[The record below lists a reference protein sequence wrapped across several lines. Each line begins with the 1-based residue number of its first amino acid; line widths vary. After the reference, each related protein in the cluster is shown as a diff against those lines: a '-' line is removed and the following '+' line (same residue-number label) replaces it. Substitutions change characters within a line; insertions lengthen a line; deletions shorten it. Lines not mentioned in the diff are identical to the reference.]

1 MGATVGA
8 MSDPTTPE
16 PVAATPVAATA
27 PATPASVTEPS
38 VAATLAAE
46 PPVAVVEKKKGRAV
60 GVWSF
65 ILGLIAVLAD
75 LALIIFV
82 VVTLFS
88 VIADLQSAISTGEF
102 SSVLSIPGIAGVG
115 FLLFIVFIAGFVVA
129 GLGAL
134 LGLIA
139 LFTGRGRVIGVF
151 GFLLSAAALGT
162 RIALITSGL
171 NITALNGG

>member
-1 MGATVGA
+1 

-16 PVAATPVAATA
+16 PVTPAATPVAATP
-27 PATPASVTEPS
+27 PATPAPVSDP
-38 VAATLAAE
+38 AA
-46 PPVAVVEKKKGRAV
+46 PVVVLEKKKGRAV

-65 ILGLIAVLAD
+65 ILGLLAILAD
-75 LALIIFV
+75 LALIVFV

-88 VIADLQSAISTGEF
+88 VISALQSGLATGDFETVT
-102 SSVLSIPGIAGVG
+102 SALGIAGVG
-115 FLLFIVFIAGFVVA
+115 FLLFVVFVGGFVVA

-139 LFTGRGRVIGVF
+139 IFTGRGRVIGVF

-162 RIALITSGL
+162 RIALITGGL
-171 NITALNGG
+171 NIASLNGG

>member
-1 MGATVGA
+1 

-16 PVAATPVAATA
+16 PVVPAKSAAATA
-27 PATPASVTEPS
+27 PATPAPVTTPS
-38 VAATLAAE
+38 VAETLAADT
-46 PPVAVVEKKKGRAV
+46 PVVVVEQKKSRAV

-88 VIADLQSAISTGEF
+88 VLADLQAAMQTGEF
-102 SSVLSIPGIAGVG
+102 NSVLSIPGVAGIGV
-115 FLLFIVFIAGFVVA
+115 LLFVAFIGGFVVA

-139 LFTGRGRVIGVF
+139 LFTGRGRVIGIF

-162 RIALITSGL
+162 RIAIITSGL
-171 NITALNGG
+171 NLTSLNGG

>member
-1 MGATVGA
+1 

-16 PVAATPVAATA
+16 PVTPAATPVAATP
-27 PATPASVTEPS
+27 PATPAPVSE
-38 VAATLAAE
+38 AAA
-46 PPVAVVEKKKGRAV
+46 PVVVVEKKKGRAV

-65 ILGLIAVLAD
+65 ILGLLVILAD
-75 LALIIFV
+75 LALIVFV

-88 VIADLQSAISTGEF
+88 VITALQSGLATGDFETVT
-102 SSVLSIPGIAGVG
+102 SALGIAGVG
-115 FLLFIVFIAGFVVA
+115 FLLFVVFIGGFVVA

-139 LFTGRGRVIGVF
+139 IFTGRGRVIGIF

-162 RIALITSGL
+162 RIAMITGGL
-171 NITALNGG
+171 NIASLNGG

>member
-1 MGATVGA
+1 

-16 PVAATPVAATA
+16 PVAPAKSAAATA
-27 PATPASVTEPS
+27 PATPAPVTTPS
-38 VAATLAAE
+38 VAETLAAE
-46 PPVAVVEKKKGRAV
+46 TPVAVVEKKKSRAV

-65 ILGLIAVLAD
+65 ILGLIAVLGD

-88 VIADLQSAISTGEF
+88 VIADLQAALATGEF
-102 SSVLSIPGIAGVG
+102 GSVLSIPGIAGIG
-115 FLLFIVFIAGFVVA
+115 FVLFIVFIAGFAVA

-139 LFTGRGRVIGVF
+139 LFTGRGRIIGVF

-162 RIALITSGL
+162 RIALITGGL
-171 NITALNGG
+171 NITSLNGG

>member
-1 MGATVGA
+1 

-16 PVAATPVAATA
+16 PVASTPVAATA
-27 PATPASVTEPS
+27 PATPAAATTPS
-38 VAATLAAE
+38 VAETLAAE
-46 PPVAVVEKKKGRAV
+46 TPAVVVEKKKSRAV

-65 ILGLIAVLAD
+65 ILGLIAVLGD
-75 LALIIFV
+75 LALIIFLA
-82 VVTLFS
+82 VTVFS
-88 VIADLQSAISTGEF
+88 VIAELQVAMQTGEYN
-102 SSVLSIPGIAGVG
+102 SILSIPGIAGVG
-115 FLLFIVFIAGFVVA
+115 VLLFVVFIAGFAIA

-171 NITALNGG
+171 NLTSLNGG